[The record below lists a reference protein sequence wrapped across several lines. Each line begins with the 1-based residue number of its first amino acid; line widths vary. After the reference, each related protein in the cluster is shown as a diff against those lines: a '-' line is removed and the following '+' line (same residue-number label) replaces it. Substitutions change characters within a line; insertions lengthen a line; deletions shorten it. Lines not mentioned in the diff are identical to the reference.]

1 MNIITEYE
9 TEFVQVRVIQMEPD
23 DKMLFERMHNKHTV
37 SIPLSCFANGPSFEM
52 LRGYLLHYTS
62 PKDYCSL
69 SPQDHANGEV
79 FLQLIWKVK

>member
-1 MNIITEYE
+1 MNIISEYE
-9 TEFVQVRVIQMEPD
+9 TEFVQVRVVRLEAG
-23 DKMLFERMHNKHTV
+23 DKMLLERSENKHTV
-37 SIPLSCFANGPSFEM
+37 SIPMSGFANGPSFEM